1 MDKKALQQEIIRL
14 ETQVSAMQESLDS
27 IKDTLQNLKDIAW
40 DKDSK
45 KESNK
50 MYKVL
55 ENEKPS
61 TIVKSNVGDIL
72 VDKEF
77 MDKEKQ
83 KHLDNPNLRGMITTQ
98 ELLSFP
104 KVAKNVEAD
113 YNPQYQGYTWK
124 AKANDEKTLTYG
136 ERKYEIEGKDTH
148 RILTS
153 YSESERGQRKINQ
166 AGVGEQGQ
174 PHRQIN
180 DPNFL
185 RPASESIA
193 QNTTKDK
200 LPTESAI
207 ARMKQKIAEI
217 EKNMSK
223 RNLQDKSTKKEQEK

>member
-1 MDKKALQQEIIRL
+1 MDKKALRQEIIKL
-14 ETQVSAMQESLDS
+14 ESQVSAMQESLDS

-104 KVAKNVEAD
+104 KVAKNVEAEHNTEIND
-113 YNPQYQGYTWK
+113 YTWK
-124 AKANDEKTLTYG
+124 AKTNDESVLAYGSREYSKDDKEINRLLTAHSKTSRG
-136 ERKYEIEGKDTH
+136 ERV
-148 RILTS
+148 
-153 YSESERGQRKINQ
+153 QRQ
-166 AGVGEQGQ
+166 ADRVSSATYF
-174 PHRQIN
+174 N
-180 DPNFL
+180 DPNF
-185 RPASESIA
+185 RGSANESIA

-200 LPTESAI
+200 LPAESAI

-217 EKNMSK
+217 EKGMSK
-223 RNLQDKSTKKEQEK
+223 RNPQDRSTNKEQEK